1 MDLGKNIYTQRIR
14 CELSQ
19 EQLAAKLNVSRQT
32 IYKWESNIA
41 IPRADNIMMMVK
53 VFQISYDE
61 LFAEDPK
68 CKEQDKNTNE
78 C

>member
-68 CKEQDKNTNE
+68 GKEQDKNTNE

>member
-1 MDLGKNIYTQRIR
+1 MDLGNNIYNLRVKRGYT
-14 CELSQ
+14 Q

-53 VFQISYDE
+53 LFKISYDE
-61 LFAEDPK
+61 LFTGEAPVE
-68 CKEQDKNTNE
+68 KEVD
-78 C
+78 

>member
-1 MDLGKNIYTQRIR
+1 MDLGRNIYLQRIKR
-14 CELSQ
+14 GYSQ

-53 VFQISYDE
+53 VFGITYDE
-61 LFAEDPK
+61 MFAEEP
-68 CKEQDKNTNE
+68 EE
-78 C
+78 